1 MSLININKSS
11 KSAIYLAADDGALV
25 YDDSDNTY
33 LIIQG
38 ITDGLSSI
46 DTHLSTLTNIA
57 RNSATL
63 TNINKN

>member
-1 MSLININKSS
+1 MSLININKS
-11 KSAIYLAADDGALV
+11 AQQVIYLAADDGALV

-46 DTHLSTLTNIA
+46 NTNRETLTNIA